1 MLALFPLATLARLL
15 YFDSTLDDAIA
26 AIADIAAITA
36 AAIAAIT
43 DAAIAGAAIAVD
55 VAASSA
61 GSVASEG
68 NRTQQRS
75 LAMIVV
81 H

>member
-43 DAAIAGAAIAVD
+43 DAAIAGD

-61 GSVASEG
+61 GSVAPEG
-68 NRTQQRS
+68 KRTQQRS

>member
-26 AIADIAAITA
+26 AIAAIAAITD
-36 AAIAAIT
+36 AAIT
-43 DAAIAGAAIAVD
+43 DAAIAGAAIAGD

-68 NRTQQRS
+68 KRTQQRS
-75 LAMIVV
+75 LAMIIV

>member
-26 AIADIAAITA
+26 AIAAIAAITA

-43 DAAIAGAAIAVD
+43 DAAIAGD

-68 NRTQQRS
+68 KRTQQRS
-75 LAMIVV
+75 LAMIIV